1 MVSQGKKAEM
11 GTVLQ
16 HKHYGNL
23 YGNARREVFLT
34 AFHHGF
40 EKQIKKKQ
48 QQEKL
53 SAHKLIDSD
62 GDRGMWRFNL
72 PHVWWQDIY

>member
-40 EKQIKKKQ
+40 EKQIKKTATGKTVSTQ
-48 QQEKL
+48 
-53 SAHKLIDSD
+53 IDRF
-62 GDRGMWRFNL
+62 GWRSW
-72 PHVWWQDIY
+72 HVEI